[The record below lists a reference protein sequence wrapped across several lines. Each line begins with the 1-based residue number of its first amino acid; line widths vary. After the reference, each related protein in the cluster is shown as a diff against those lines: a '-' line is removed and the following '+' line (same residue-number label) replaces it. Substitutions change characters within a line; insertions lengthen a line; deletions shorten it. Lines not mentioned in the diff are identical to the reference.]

1 MRLQLVDRII
11 ELEPGKRILVSK
23 VLSRAEEYLADHFPK
38 RPIMPGVFMLQICV
52 EAGMWL
58 LYAHGDAPYGA
69 VLTEVRNIRYGSMF
83 EPGNEMRAVVEITGS
98 ENGRWKMKAEGH
110 VGENR
115 TISARMVLAP
125 LAIEIAGRKLD
136 RVAAKVKASL
146 DERFALIAPA
156 TVK

>member
-11 ELEPGKRILVSK
+11 ELEPGRRILVSK

-38 RPIMPGVFMLQICV
+38 RPIMPGVFMLQVCV

-58 LYAHGDAPYGA
+58 LYAAGEAPYGA
-69 VLTEVRNIRYGSMF
+69 VLTEVRNVRYGSMF
-83 EPGNEMRAVVEITGS
+83 EPGNEMRAAVEITGRD
-98 ENGRWKMKAEGH
+98 GGLWKMKAEGH

-115 TISARMVLAP
+115 VISAKMVISP
-125 LAIEIAGRKLD
+125 LSIEVGGRELK

-146 DERFALIAPA
+146 EERYALIAPKA
-156 TVK
+156 Q

>member
-38 RPIMPGVFMLQICV
+38 RPIMPGVFMLQVCV

-58 LYAHGDAPYGA
+58 LYSAGEAQHGA
-69 VLTEVRNIRYGSMF
+69 VLTEARNIRYGNMF
-83 EPGNEMRAVVEITGS
+83 EPGNEMRAEVELTGT

-115 TISARMVLAP
+115 VISARMVLAP
-125 LAIEIAGRKLD
+125 LEIEVGGRKLE
-136 RVAAKVKASL
+136 RVADKVKAAL
-146 DERFALIAPA
+146 ADRFALIAPK
-156 TVK
+156 V